1 MTNNQ
6 KIIYFANTPP
16 ESEKG
21 SSIEK
26 LNEFISN
33 PDIDAKSIS
42 AAQFGILLLYEERQY
57 QIIFNNKCY

>member
-33 PDIDAKSIS
+33 PDIDGTPYAASLDLKPFAAIRIS
-42 AAQFGILLLYEERQY
+42 LQSAE
-57 QIIFNNKCY
+57 